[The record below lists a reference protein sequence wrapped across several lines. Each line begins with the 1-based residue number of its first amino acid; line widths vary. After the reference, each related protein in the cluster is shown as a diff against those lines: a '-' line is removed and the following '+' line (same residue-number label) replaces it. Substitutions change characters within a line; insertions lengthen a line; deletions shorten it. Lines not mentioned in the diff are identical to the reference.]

1 MENHT
6 NCFLGQ
12 SPKSEDSQ
20 DILDRYLDA
29 FLELSLDIR
38 EQCLLKGNVLLNK
51 LAPEYARATMD
62 LDMSVATLELYNSF
76 IKPRLVIW
84 AQRML
89 DSNLA
94 VSYRVKDASLTT
106 SGGVSLYKSDGSVA
120 FSIDISLYK
129 ASSYGAVKYSFSGE
143 EVWGSS
149 IEKIMCDKLLATLS
163 PRRFR
168 RIKDFYDLYVLKMI
182 GQPCDF
188 VKVVQLTLEKQP
200 IEELQ
205 KLMDNY
211 PFSPEVLEQLVQAW
225 SKFTLTSFD
234 RTINLQKP
242 EFMQL
247 IFEVGGFYERFEEAL
262 ALSE

>member
-1 MENHT
+1 MENRT

-12 SPKSEDSQ
+12 SPKIED
-20 DILDRYLDA
+20 
-29 FLELSLDIR
+29 
-38 EQCLLKGNVLLNK
+38 
-51 LAPEYARATMD
+51 
-62 LDMSVATLELYNSF
+62 
-76 IKPRLVIW
+76 
-84 AQRML
+84 
-89 DSNLA
+89 
-94 VSYRVKDASLTT
+94 
-106 SGGVSLYKSDGSVA
+106 
-120 FSIDISLYK
+120 
-129 ASSYGAVKYSFSGE
+129 SFSGQ

-200 IEELQ
+200 AEELR
-205 KLMDNY
+205 KLIDNY
-211 PFSPEVLEQLVQAW
+211 PFSTEVLEQLVRAW

-234 RTINLQKP
+234 HTINLQKP

-247 IFEVGGFYERFEEAL
+247 ISEVGEFYERFEEAL

>member
-1 MENHT
+1 MENYT

-12 SPKSEDSQ
+12 SPKSDDSK

-51 LAPEYARATMD
+51 LAPEYARATKD
-62 LDMSVATLELYNSF
+62 LDMSVATLDLYNSY
-76 IKPRLVIW
+76 IKPRLVVW
-84 AQRML
+84 AQRII
-89 DSNLA
+89 DSGLA
-94 VSYRVKDASLTT
+94 VSYQVKAASPTM
-106 SGGVSLYKSDGSVA
+106 SGGVALYKSDGSVA

-129 ASSYGAVKYSFSGE
+129 ASAYGAVKYSFSGE

-168 RIKDFYDLYVLKMI
+168 RIKDFYDLYVLKLI

-188 VKVVQLTLEKQP
+188 AKVVQLTLEKQP
-200 IEELQ
+200 AEELQ
-205 KLMDNY
+205 KLVDNY
-211 PFSPEVLEQLVQAW
+211 PFSPEVLGQLARAW

-247 IFEVGGFYERFEEAL
+247 ISEIGGFYERFEEAL
-262 ALSE
+262 ALSK